1 MAFRRRFFPRKKRP
15 SVWLALANFQAD
27 SPATADR
34 LTLPFNAALASGT
47 RVGIAATLLSS
58 SGISLTVGG
67 ESGKTRRIVGDV
79 KVSALTTSAGTV
91 TDAFLREAIMVA
103 ERDSIG
109 NVLAAELDLF
119 SNAVLGGEDILQM
132 RESYFG
138 AQDSVGGVVRPNI
151 YDQWFQDA
159 GLQRW
164 DTQVTRRLDDDHI
177 LVYVVCFKK
186 LAQQA
191 DPTLAYTISGELR
204 GIIAR

>member
-1 MAFRRRFFPRKKRP
+1 MFRRRFFPRKKRP

-34 LTLPFNAALASGT
+34 LTIPFQPALGSGT
-47 RVGIAATLLSS
+47 RICIAATLLSS
-58 SGISLTVGG
+58 SGISITVGG

-79 KVSALTTSAGTV
+79 RCSALTTAGGTV
-91 TDAFLREAIMVA
+91 LDAFVREAIMIA
-103 ERDSIG
+103 ERDSTG
-109 NVLAAELDLF
+109 AVLATELDLF
-119 SNAVLGGEDILQM
+119 SNSVLGSEDILQM

-138 AQDSVGGVVRPNI
+138 TNPTTNGIVQPNV

-164 DTQVTRRLDDDHI
+164 DTQVTRRLDDGHV
-177 LVYVVCFKK
+177 LLYVICFKK

-191 DPTLAYTISGELR
+191 DPTLAVTVAGELR